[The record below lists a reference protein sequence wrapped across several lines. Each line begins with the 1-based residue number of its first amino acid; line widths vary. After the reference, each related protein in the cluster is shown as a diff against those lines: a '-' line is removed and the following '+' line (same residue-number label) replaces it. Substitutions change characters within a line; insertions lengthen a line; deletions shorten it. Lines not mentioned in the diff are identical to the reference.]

1 LDAKNLDVM
10 TDVNRDHQTSAPD
23 DLFQNVVDV
32 SRDHRMNDLHL
43 GEMTD
48 VSRDPRRNVLGDL
61 NDLNLDVSH
70 DRHMNALGDLNDLN
84 LDVSHDRHKNDL
96 HSDAKNL
103 DVMTDVSRDHQTS
116 ELDDLNLNAVDVNP
130 CHQTS
135 ELDDPNDQ
143 NLDGNRGRRMNGL
156 HLDAKNLDAMTDV
169 SRDHRMNGLH
179 LVVMNLDAKNRDV
192 NQHFPHVSHKCARR
206 ARNDLSSDAKMTDG
220 LNMNCDQLNR
230 DHLQCDHQ
238 K

>member
-1 LDAKNLDVM
+1 MNDLHLDAKNLDVM

-61 NDLNLDVSH
+61 NDLNL
-70 DRHMNALGDLNDLN
+70 
-84 LDVSHDRHKNDL
+84 
-96 HSDAKNL
+96 
-103 DVMTDVSRDHQTS
+103 
-116 ELDDLNLNAVDVNP
+116 NAVDVNP

-135 ELDDPNDQ
+135 EPDDPNDQ

>member
-1 LDAKNLDVM
+1 
-10 TDVNRDHQTSAPD
+10 
-23 DLFQNVVDV
+23 
-32 SRDHRMNDLHL
+32 
-43 GEMTD
+43 
-48 VSRDPRRNVLGDL
+48 
-61 NDLNLDVSH
+61 
-70 DRHMNALGDLNDLN
+70 
-84 LDVSHDRHKNDL
+84 
-96 HSDAKNL
+96 
-103 DVMTDVSRDHQTS
+103 
-116 ELDDLNLNAVDVNP
+116 
-130 CHQTS
+130 
-135 ELDDPNDQ
+135 
-143 NLDGNRGRRMNGL
+143 MNGL